1 MIDESTTREMGLS
14 EVVSALPGIQNK
26 RVQARIKWRGRLPLC
41 RCVISVIGSIG
52 NIGNIGGIGTIKY
65 LGGLF

>member
-14 EVVSALPGIQNK
+14 EVVSALPGMHIK
-26 RVQARIKWRGRLPLC
+26 RAYIRIRWRGRLTMC